1 MDASTRCLT
10 IHVSLKQ
17 TPLNNEP
24 FGTSLGRAIASRLE
38 TSAREQS
45 KTGDLMDKI
54 GKSPRSMSLPANST
68 TRTDNHPKPAPKP
81 EMKTRK
87 LETLD
92 ELIRQHG
99 GVVNDDEQQEV
110 NASCCMPCLRPR
122 AAPLRQADQSRNEES
137 AHNRYVRQTFPT
149 REKDIEENFNRFC
162 KTLWTARGA
171 KLPNLKKVDQILA
184 TNALK
189 VLLHQPEDPPIQKKD
204 LNLLFDCI
212 DSVIKTP
219 GYDQETGRGMSKR
232 QAVAYIDLIPLWRTC
247 KNLIKLA
254 NQADAADSSKSQ
266 RSRRT
271 GSPDSRDATSESSQS
286 ESSSTSSSD
295 GQGHSPKSLIQETSA
310 SPAPFLPIPRVS
322 ATQPDYQPINIPP
335 RRRGFGVIDATP
347 TNAVRPANTQ
357 VRESKIETT

>member
-219 GYDQETGRGMSKR
+219 GYDQETGQGLSKR
-232 QAVAYIDLIPLWRTC
+232 QADAYIELIPLWRTC

-254 NQADAADSSKSQ
+254 NKVD
-266 RSRRT
+266 
-271 GSPDSRDATSESSQS
+271 SPDSSESKLSRRMGSRDGNDSASESSQLENS
-286 ESSSTSSSD
+286 LTSSS
-295 GQGHSPKSLIQETSA
+295 GVQTHAQKSRVQKTSA
-310 SPAPFLPIPRVS
+310 APAPLLSSPRES
-322 ATQPDYQPINIPP
+322 AAPAPDQYPINIPP
-335 RRRGFGVIDATP
+335 RRRGLGVIDAP
-347 TNAVRPANTQ
+347 QTNAVRPANDQ
-357 VRESKIETT
+357 VKE